1 MTAVKDFM
9 PMTFNP
15 KYGKLGMVTWAA
27 MFLFE
32 YVAPI
37 VEFVGWITI
46 PVALILGALNITSLV
61 ILLALAFG
69 VGLLNSLVALLLDE
83 TYGYF
88 NSKADTARLIVMV
101 LIENF
106 GMRQITVAWRIRA
119 IIGGKATRA
128 WGNMERKGVAN
139 LGGPPSDK
147 SRTSA
152 SAAHM

>member
-1 MTAVKDFM
+1 MTAVRDFM

-15 KYGKLGMVTWAA
+15 KYGKVGMVTWAA

-32 YVAPI
+32 YLAPFI
-37 VEFVGWITI
+37 EFIGWVTI
-46 PVALILGALNITSLV
+46 PLAFFLGALNTTSLV
-61 ILLALAFG
+61 LLLAVALG

-83 TYGYF
+83 SYGYF
-88 NSKADTARLIVMV
+88 NSRADTIRLVVMV

-119 IIGGKATRA
+119 ILGGKGTRA

-139 LGGPPSDK
+139 LGVG
-147 SRTSA
+147 T
-152 SAAHM
+152 

>member
-1 MTAVKDFM
+1 
-9 PMTFNP
+9 
-15 KYGKLGMVTWAA
+15 
-27 MFLFE
+27 
-32 YVAPI
+32 
-37 VEFVGWITI
+37 
-46 PVALILGALNITSLV
+46 
-61 ILLALAFG
+61 
-69 VGLLNSLVALLLDE
+69 
-83 TYGYF
+83 
-88 NSKADTARLIVMV
+88 LIVMV

>member
-1 MTAVKDFM
+1 MI
-9 PMTFNP
+9 
-15 KYGKLGMVTWAA
+15 TWAA

-32 YVAPI
+32 YLAPMI
-37 VEFVGWITI
+37 EVVGWITI
-46 PVALILGALNITSLV
+46 PVALLLGALNVSSLV
-61 ILLALAFG
+61 ILIALAFG
-69 VGLLNSLVALLLDE
+69 VGLLNSMVALLLDE
-83 TYGYF
+83 SYGYF

-106 GMRQITVAWRIRA
+106 GMRQITVVWRIRA

-139 LGGPPSDK
+139 LGGSRPAAEEED
-147 SRTSA
+147 RTSA